1 MLRWLLQIWKWLS
14 DLFGGIRQGV
24 ADAVTISLERIRVRR
39 AGGKESG
46 WAGFI
51 NPRRLDPRQR
61 VYFFYQALI
70 RRGTESGL
78 PRGLSQTP
86 YEYAST
92 LDDALP
98 DVDEDVDA
106 MTEAFVEARY
116 TPRVVEE
123 DKASLVKTYWDRIR
137 RALRSKHDRGEKN

>member
-1 MLRWLLQIWKWLS
+1 MTT
-14 DLFGGIRQGV
+14 G
-24 ADAVTISLERIRVRR
+24 LERIRARR
-39 AGGKESG
+39 AGRIESG
-46 WAGFI
+46 WGGFI

-123 DKASLVKTYWDRIR
+123 GKANLVKTYWDHIR
-137 RALRSKHDRGEKN
+137 RALRSRRDGGKKS